1 MINEQVSKQTIA
13 AVAEKHDEDSLTQIT
28 RGVEQVA
35 RRWRETDGSAEEFQQ
50 FCVDHFLADETERE
64 VVFQRF
70 IKNFESLKGNLHK
83 IYRDFNWMLHVDA
96 GEMLPLDHLF
106 ANYDVHAHVNE
117 DMFKTRLAFVI
128 LLNFPL
134 HTLVEKSSQGQDWS
148 RRKWAETRLVEKFAD
163 RIPGDVKQQYTAAYT
178 AVESYVYN
186 YNIYMGNV
194 LDENSETMFPKDLKL
209 ISHWGL
215 RDELKG
221 QYANEDGHSRQEM
234 IYTIMERIITQ
245 EIPAAVINNPDVRWQ
260 PESNRLQ
267 AANGNTAPNPSSESG
282 KRYEMLLK
290 TFAAERLLDPHTP
303 DNPTLVERR
312 FNDDREILETEVE
325 ALLSEVLSAPVLQ
338 EIAALV
344 ETRLG
349 RKLRPYDIWFTG
361 FISGGSYPE
370 TELDR
375 MVQSRYP
382 NVTHFKE
389 KISEILTELGF
400 TAEKAKYLQKY
411 IEVDPS
417 RGAGHAMGGQMRYDN
432 AHLRTR
438 VPEGGMN
445 YKGFNTAM
453 HELGHTVEQVISMN
467 DIDYYSL
474 EGVPNTA
481 FTEAFAFVFQA
492 RDMAVLGLE
501 SDSPESAHLETL
513 HNIWQT
519 MEIAGV
525 SLLDMKIWRW
535 MYQHPDADAASLQA
549 AVISLAKDIWNQYFA
564 PVFGCKDSP
573 ILAIYSHII
582 FCGMYIP
589 DYAIGHIIAF
599 QIEDYLKSHSLA
611 TEMER
616 MCKLGCIAPQ
626 VWMKAAVGTSISVT
640 PMVRAAEAAIAA
652 L

>member
-1 MINEQVSKQTIA
+1 MINEQISKETIT
-13 AVAEKHDEDSLTQIT
+13 AVAEKHGKDSLSQIT

-35 RRWRETDGSAEEFQQ
+35 RRWRETDGSAEDFQQ

-64 VVFQRF
+64 IVFQRF
-70 IKNFESLKGNLHK
+70 IKNFESLKGNLHR

-134 HTLVEKSSQGQDWS
+134 HTLVEKSSQGADWS

-163 RIPGDVKQQYTAAYT
+163 RIPGDVKQQYTSAYT
-178 AVESYVYN
+178 AVESYVYD

-194 LDENSETMFPKDLKL
+194 LDENGEAMFPKDLKL

-221 QYANEDGHSRQEM
+221 QYANEDGHSRQEI

-267 AANGNTAPNPSSESG
+267 AANGNSIPSSSSEGG

-361 FISGGSYPE
+361 FISGGGYPE

-382 NVTHFKE
+382 NVSHFKE
-389 KISEILTELGF
+389 KINEILIELGF

-417 RGAGHAMGGQMRYDN
+417 RGAGHAMGGQMRYDS

-535 MYQHPDADAASLQA
+535 MYQHPEADAASLQA
-549 AVISLAKDIWNQYFA
+549 AVISLAKEIWNQYFA

-626 VWMKAAVGTSISVT
+626 VWMKQAVGTSISVT
-640 PMVRAAEAAIAA
+640 PMVRAAEAALDA